1 MSGSRFVQGGRTD
14 PQASVGRDVVSR
26 LHKVLESVM
35 QNRPLD
41 EVVRITMAAMQAS
54 FGMRGLR
61 FVAYSPGLK
70 AVQAAVERA
79 EDRGKDAPPHLR
91 ESDRVS
97 PNGFFNRSEDMLKAF
112 AGDTSD
118 AVAKWREDDSL
129 RFVARGMSGEAVA
142 CIHVGA
148 TESGLL
154 PSMAEVEC
162 ADLLTQLIGM
172 AVHREQERAERER
185 KSSSMVKRSDL
196 LEDILRIASSVVSER
211 DLNKVSE
218 MVLSSVSSLFGFERV
233 TLVTYDEGAAA
244 FKWTALFGY
253 PEDVVRQSRLRAIPT
268 EVVLEDLRESR
279 RIAKTVYFTPVED
292 LPRRNVEYF
301 VNPEEFEAPAPCGP
315 RSPGEFREGDTLA
328 FALHDSTG
336 RVVGVIYTSR
346 PKGGKV
352 PDRETLD
359 MVEVFT
365 YLAEV
370 AIENARLA
378 HDREQ
383 ALRLSSLRMEQMSRI
398 FEITSNILYIRDL
411 DELLQDVLKTL
422 AQLLG
427 IKRMVFGLRSEDGS
441 VFNIRAVYG
450 FTEERAAEI
459 KKYSYSY
466 ESVEQILSPEK
477 YKASGRAVKWTRKV
491 GRMTYYMPAESLK
504 LEPWEMVYYPEQE
517 LLRLPRKT
525 KEHWHELDYTDTY
538 IRDSEGSVVAYI
550 EILKFRDDHIPDQET
565 VELIEIFASLVGIAL
580 ENSRMVQGHI
590 ESRRSAEF
598 FADLLSHDIKNF
610 NQAIMGYLDLVRA
623 GITRPEQ
630 ATYIEKVNEQ
640 VMNINRLAADVRTM
654 SRLTFS
660 GSKLAQVDL
669 GGVLMDS
676 IAGVQQYYLTR
687 NIVFHKSVEVGKHK
701 VMADE
706 LVRELFVN
714 ILTNAV
720 KYDPG
725 NPVEIDVSLERVETP
740 QGKRLLVSVADHGRG
755 VPDDLKEEIFQR
767 FNQAPK
773 KKGTGL
779 GLHIVRTLTA
789 RYRGKAWV
797 EDRVKGD
804 HSKGAVFK
812 VELPSAD

>member
-1 MSGSRFVQGGRTD
+1 MADRKPVSGGRTEA
-14 PQASVGRDVVSR
+14 QASVGRDVVAR
-26 LHKVLESVM
+26 LHKVLESVV
-35 QNRPLD
+35 NDKPID
-41 EVVRITMAAMQAS
+41 ELVKVTMVAVQAT
-54 FGMRGLR
+54 FGMRQLR
-61 FVAYSPGLK
+61 FAAVSPELKGALPAYSGQKGLDN
-70 AVQAAVERA
+70 VH
-79 EDRGKDAPPHLR
+79 DLHLR
-91 ESDRVS
+91 EGDRVS
-97 PNGFFNRSEDMLKAF
+97 PNGFFTRSEDMLKSF
-112 AGDTSD
+112 AGETEDE
-118 AVAKWREDDSL
+118 VAGWREDDSL
-129 RFVARGMSGEAVA
+129 RFVVRGRSGEPVA
-142 CIHVGA
+142 CLCVGG
-148 TESGLL
+148 TESGRL
-154 PSMAEVEC
+154 PSMTDVEC
-162 ADLLTQLIGM
+162 ADLLVQLIGL
-172 AVHREQERAERER
+172 AVHRDQERAERER
-185 KSSSMVKRSDL
+185 KSSSMVKKSDL
-196 LEDILRIASSVVSER
+196 LEDILRIASSVVSEK

-244 FKWTALFGY
+244 FRWTALFGY
-253 PEDVVRQSRLRAIPT
+253 PENSVRNAKLRTIPT
-268 EVVLEDLRESR
+268 EVVLEDLRESK
-279 RIAKTVYFTPVED
+279 RIAKTVYFTPMED
-292 LPRRNVEYF
+292 TPRRNLEYF
-301 VNPEEFEAPAPCGP
+301 VSPEEVESAPPQGP
-315 RSPGEFREGDTLA
+315 RAQGAFREGDTLA
-328 FALHDSTG
+328 FALHDSSG
-336 RVVGVIYTSR
+336 RVVGVIYTSQ
-346 PKGGKV
+346 PKDGKV

-370 AIENARLA
+370 AIENARLS

-383 ALRLSSLRMEQMSRI
+383 ALRLNSLRMEQMSRI
-398 FEITSNILYIRDL
+398 FDITSNILYIRDL
-411 DELLQDVLKTL
+411 DELLRDVLKTL

-427 IKRMVFGLRSEDGS
+427 IKRMTFGFRTEDGA
-441 VFNIRAVYG
+441 VFKVRAVHG

-459 KKYSYSY
+459 LKMSYAQ
-466 ESVEQILSPEK
+466 ESVDQIINPDK
-477 YKASGRAVKWTRKV
+477 HRAAGVTVKWSKKV
-491 GRMTYYMPAESLK
+491 GRMTYYVPAESIK
-504 LEPWEMVYYPEQE
+504 LDPAEIVYYPEPE

-525 KEHWHELDYTDTY
+525 KEHWHELDYMDTY

-550 EILKFRDDHIPDQET
+550 EILKPRDDHIPDQET
-565 VELIEIFASLVGIAL
+565 IELIEIFASLVGIAL
-580 ENSRMVQGHI
+580 ENVRMVQGHI

-598 FADLLSHDIKNF
+598 YTDLLSHDIKNF

-660 GSKLAQVDL
+660 GSQLAQVDL
-669 GGVLMDS
+669 GGVLLDS

-687 NIVFHKSVEVGKHK
+687 NIVFHKSVEVGKHH

-725 NPVEIDVSLERVETP
+725 NPVEIDVSLEKVETA